1 MEKKQMTIGV
11 LTSGGDA
18 PGMNAAIRSV
28 VRAAIFHNMRVLGVR
43 RGYSGLISG
52 DIFEMHIRSVKDIIQ
67 KGGTMLFSARS
78 EEFMTPEGFAKAVK
92 NCKDEG
98 MDGLI
103 VIGGDGSFRGASKL
117 SEAGI
122 PCIGIP
128 GTIDNDIP
136 CSDYTIGF
144 DTAVNTAIELVD
156 KIRDTSQSHDR
167 CSIVEVMGRNSG
179 HIALHAGISCGAS
192 AILVPEIEFD
202 IEKDVAQK
210 ILASIKSG
218 KQHFVIVA
226 SEGVGDTL
234 EIAKK
239 LEEII
244 GIETRC
250 TVLGHVQRGGAPT
263 YTDRLLASMMGHYAV
278 TLLQQGKSD
287 RVVVQK
293 NNKIVDYDITEAL
306 SMTKPFECDLYN
318 LADEISN

>member
-239 LEEII
+239 LEKII